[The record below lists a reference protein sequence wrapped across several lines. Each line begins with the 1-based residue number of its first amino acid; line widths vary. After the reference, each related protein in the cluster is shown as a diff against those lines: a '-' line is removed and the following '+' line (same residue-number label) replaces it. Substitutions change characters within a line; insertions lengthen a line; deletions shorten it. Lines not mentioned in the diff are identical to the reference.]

1 MICIWSCLPRQFGT
15 KCSGCLQGISPSD
28 LVRHA
33 RAKVFH
39 LKCFTCA
46 TCRKQLST
54 GEELFVIN
62 ENQFVCKEDYLNGS
76 SEYIIKSIMKFLYFS
91 MEYRYLTFGCATKV
105 VHVYMNVSIRALKN
119 AFLISALTLHL
130 LRIEYARIGDCNI
143 DAKHEWHYMKR
154 LESR

>member
-76 SEYIIKSIMKFLYFS
+76 SEYIIESIMKFLYFS
-91 MEYRYLTFGCATKV
+91 MEFSLRYKSRSCLHECIYQSFEKCIFDFRIDASSLAYWICANWRLRYWRETW
-105 VHVYMNVSIRALKN
+105 M
-119 AFLISALTLHL
+119 TLHEET
-130 LRIEYARIGDCNI
+130 RKQIT
-143 DAKHEWHYMKR
+143 K
-154 LESR
+154 